1 MTKKVFKSIKRISVI
16 VPVYNVEPYLQ
27 RCVESLINQD
37 YPCIEIILIDD
48 GSTDDSGHIADAL
61 AHEHSNVIVL
71 HQENKGVSNARNMG
85 LRRSSGDYIGF
96 VDPDDFVDREMY
108 AYLYEQI
115 QINSADI
122 AACTWINEYED
133 NTRLIEKAGTD
144 AIFTAEEAVAHD
156 LLMGMSITCN
166 KLFSRKVCHNVYYDE
181 KIINGEDRLFDLQAL
196 LNAAKVVYVNKPFYH
211 YCHRSNSAGAKKYT
225 PMDASL
231 ISVCDKIYC
240 MVAWRSENLKKIA
253 ELQKINAYM
262 QLIMMMDGE
271 IDKYSPDGR
280 IFLQALRK
288 CLIETLKNPKANAK
302 DKFRAIFMS
311 ISPFLYNKVM
321 KIWKIIRFKLK

>member
-85 LRRSSGDYIGF
+85 LRRSIGDYIGF

-133 NTRLIEKAGTD
+133 NTRLIEKA
-144 AIFTAEEAVAHD
+144 
-156 LLMGMSITCN
+156 
-166 KLFSRKVCHNVYYDE
+166 
-181 KIINGEDRLFDLQAL
+181 
-196 LNAAKVVYVNKPFYH
+196 P
-211 YCHRSNSAGAKKYT
+211 
-225 PMDASL
+225 
-231 ISVCDKIYC
+231 
-240 MVAWRSENLKKIA
+240 WRTI
-253 ELQKINAYM
+253 
-262 QLIMMMDGE
+262 
-271 IDKYSPDGR
+271 
-280 IFLQALRK
+280 
-288 CLIETLKNPKANAK
+288 C
-302 DKFRAIFMS
+302 
-311 ISPFLYNKVM
+311 
-321 KIWKIIRFKLK
+321 